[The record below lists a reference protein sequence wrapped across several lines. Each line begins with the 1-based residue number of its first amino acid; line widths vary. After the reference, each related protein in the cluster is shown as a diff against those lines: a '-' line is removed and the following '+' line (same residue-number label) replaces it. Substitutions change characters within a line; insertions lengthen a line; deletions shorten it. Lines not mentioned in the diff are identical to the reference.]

1 MKRKDLVNFNFLPLQ
16 NLTAQ
21 AKFFPN
27 VVWLKPVCCYPHWR
41 KITHQSNLWDLLMS
55 TLCISHLQS
64 ETPKPSSSRS
74 HQQTAGFLT
83 KGLFSYHLCL
93 TAEEKVYILKIKILK
108 IVPKDSFPP
117 IFRDSLVWYGEEDW
131 SPKWREKRCAKIYRS
146 CLKKPHCSERKAS
159 LED

>member
-1 MKRKDLVNFNFLPLQ
+1 
-16 NLTAQ
+16 
-21 AKFFPN
+21 
-27 VVWLKPVCCYPHWR
+27 
-41 KITHQSNLWDLLMS
+41 MS

-108 IVPKDSFPP
+108 IVPKDSISLLYLGTLLFGTEKRTDPLNEEK
-117 IFRDSLVWYGEEDW
+117 RDVLKSTEAALRNHTVQ
-131 SPKWREKRCAKIYRS
+131 REKHHWKTKWGVGFLHFI
-146 CLKKPHCSERKAS
+146 HI
-159 LED
+159 